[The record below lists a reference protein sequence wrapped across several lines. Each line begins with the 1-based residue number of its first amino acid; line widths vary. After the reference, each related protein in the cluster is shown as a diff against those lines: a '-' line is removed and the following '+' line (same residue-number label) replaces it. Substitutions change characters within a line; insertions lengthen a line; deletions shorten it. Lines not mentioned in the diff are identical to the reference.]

1 MRAVGRANGFNALA
15 IVVPCHRVVGADGRL
30 VGYGGGVWRKQRLLD
45 LETRSYSERDASA
58 TGKPTV

>member
-1 MRAVGRANGFNALA
+1 MAGSVPANRANGFNALA

-45 LETRSYSERDASA
+45 LERDASV